1 MRVFVASA
9 LLIAGLL
16 IAQQWVTK
24 ASLAQDFATPT
35 LVLR

>member
-24 ASLAQDFATPT
+24 ASLAQDLAAPT
-35 LVLR
+35 TLLR

>member
-1 MRVFVASA
+1 MRVFVTSA

-24 ASLAQDFATPT
+24 ASLAQDLPAPT
-35 LVLR
+35 VVLR

>member
-24 ASLAQDFATPT
+24 ASLAQDFPT
-35 LVLR
+35 AAVVLQ